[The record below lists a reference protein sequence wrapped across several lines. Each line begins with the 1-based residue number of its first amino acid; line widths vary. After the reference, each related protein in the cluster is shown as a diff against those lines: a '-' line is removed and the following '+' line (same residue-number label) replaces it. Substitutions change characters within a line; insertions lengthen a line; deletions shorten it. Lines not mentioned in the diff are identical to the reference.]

1 MTVRRAIFA
10 LLIAATLLSVPVQF
24 LIDSTA
30 ENLACAC
37 IVAAS
42 SLSVLLYLAWSRA
55 LEVQPLSSFALLGLC
70 MTTQLGA
77 VLVQTVAWTAVSKS
91 LYSPLYTF
99 ATLALYQG
107 VALLTHVA
115 YRFFSASRPA
125 APGIFR
131 GLFEWAGVYRT
142 PSCGALWFM
151 GCVGLVSYF
160 FSRQDGN
167 LSKFVMAFNF
177 LAWTP
182 FLIPFYVREIGPSYC
197 NAKRNRWLLGAYIG
211 VVAVLGMALNARG
224 IMFVGIL
231 TVGLLYLLAGM
242 RSQTLVTRSSL
253 LRLGALAA
261 VLLAISGPLSDLTTS
276 MAIARQWR
284 GKVSAVEMIQSTY
297 SILRRPALIQAVKAE
312 AAARAR
318 YAAYDEHY
326 IDNPVLGRFVTTKY
340 HDNMLHFAALIAS
353 PDSRA
358 ILRDITVKFLWSAL
372 PAPMLDFFGVGA
384 AKDVL
389 NASMGDYLAYL
400 GRGTRLGAHI
410 VGSIFAHGIA
420 LFGPMFPFVYAA
432 ICFVLFGLMDLL
444 TLRSAAGIGTVSA
457 LGLLEIW
464 NYFAGGL
471 SYDALTGPFEFI
483 IRNFWQTTFIYAL
496 VFGMARWATAGGRDN
511 VRALHVPALQSST
524 APAPD

>member
-1 MTVRRAIFA
+1 MTVRRTIMC
-10 LLIAATLLSVPVQF
+10 LLIGATLLAVPAQF
-24 LIDSTA
+24 LIDPTV
-30 ENLACAC
+30 ENVACAC

-42 SLSVLLYLAWSRA
+42 SLSVLLYIAWSRA
-55 LEVQPLSSFALLGLC
+55 LEVQPLSTFAVLGLC
-70 MTTQLGA
+70 TTTQLGA

-107 VALLTHVA
+107 IALLTHAA
-115 YRFFSASRPA
+115 YCFFSASRPA
-125 APGIFR
+125 RPGFFR
-131 GLFEWAGVYRT
+131 GILGWAGVYRI
-142 PSCGALWFM
+142 PSCGTLWLM
-151 GCVGLVSYF
+151 GCVGLVSFF
-160 FSRQDGN
+160 FSRQEGN
-167 LSKFVMAFNF
+167 LFKFVMAFNF

-182 FLIPFYVREIGPSYC
+182 FLIPFYVREIGAKYC
-197 NAKRNRWLLGAYIG
+197 NAKRNRWYLGAYIL
-211 VVAVLGMALNARG
+211 VVGMLGMALNARG

-242 RSQTLVTRSSL
+242 RSQAVVTGRSLVRI
-253 LRLGALAA
+253 GALAA
-261 VLLAISGPLSDLTTS
+261 VLLVLSGPLSDLTTS

-284 GKVSAVEMIQSTY
+284 GKVSAVEMIKTTY
-297 SILRRPALIQAVKAE
+297 SILRRPALIKAVKAE

-318 YAAYDEHY
+318 YSAYDEHY
-326 IDNPVLGRFVTTKY
+326 IENPVLGRFVTTKY
-340 HDNMLHFAALIAS
+340 HDNMLHFAGLI
-353 PDSRA
+353 DSA
-358 ILRDITVKFLWSAL
+358 DAKSILRDITVKFLWSAL
-372 PAPMLDFFGVGA
+372 PGPALDFFGVGG

-420 LFGPMFPFVYAA
+420 LFGPLFPFIYAA

-444 TLRSAAGIGTVSA
+444 TIRSAAGVASVSA
-457 LGLLEIW
+457 LGMLEIW

-471 SYDALTGPFEFI
+471 SYDALSGPFEFI
-483 IRNFWQTTFIYAL
+483 IRNFWQTAFIYAL
-496 VFGMARWATAGGRDN
+496 VFGLARWVMGPKGAAMAGLD
-511 VRALHVPALQSST
+511 VPALPRAV